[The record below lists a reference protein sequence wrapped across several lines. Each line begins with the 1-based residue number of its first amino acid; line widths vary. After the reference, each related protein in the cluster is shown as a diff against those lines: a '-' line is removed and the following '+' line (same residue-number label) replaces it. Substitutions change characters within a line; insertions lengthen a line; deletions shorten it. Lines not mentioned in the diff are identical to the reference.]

1 MRADAHFVD
10 DITSVRHGA
19 VGRMVSISAIDANP
33 DQPRKEMTRI
43 EELAESIR
51 EKGILEPILVRP
63 TDNDRYEIIAGE
75 RRFLAARKVGLQNVP
90 CVEVDVD
97 DRGSLEISLIENL
110 QRSELTPFEEAEAI
124 ARLVEEFDY
133 THAQISRKMGRA
145 RSSITE
151 ILSLNRL
158 PKPVKDAGGR
168 ADITTKSTVR
178 EIVGQPDEESMLE
191 LVRLIEEGRLPRDA
205 VRDWTRQRSREEARA
220 GSGRARRPRPFVF
233 QYKPPQ
239 RGFSVRLRFEDQP
252 DVEPEQL
259 LSALEEI
266 VSDLRKEISEGRD
279 PRQATGART
288 RRPSSQKAADGGAKA
303 GGEGD
308 GEARGT

>member
-10 DITSVRHGA
+10 DITSARHGA
-19 VGRMVSISAIDANP
+19 VGRMVSISEIDANP

-158 PKPVKDAGGR
+158 PASVKDACRR
-168 ADITTKSTVR
+168 ADITTKSTLM
-178 EIVGQPDEESMLE
+178 EIVRQPDEESMLE
-191 LVRLIEEGRLPRDA
+191 LVRLVAEGRLPRDA
-205 VRDWTRQRSREEARA
+205 VRDWTRQRSQEEART
-220 GSGRARRPRPFVF
+220 GGGRSRRPRPFVF
-233 QYKPPQ
+233 QYKPPEK
-239 RGFSVRLRFEDQP
+239 GFSVRLRFEDQQ
-252 DVEPEQL
+252 DVAPEHL

-266 VSDLRKEISEGRD
+266 VSDLRREISEGRD
-279 PRQATGART
+279 PRQATGAKT
-288 RRPSSQKAADGGAKA
+288 QRPKSQKDGGEASEPGTEDPPK
-303 GGEGD
+303 GD
-308 GEARGT
+308 

>member
-33 DQPRKEMTRI
+33 DQPRREMTRI

-63 TDNDRYEIIAGE
+63 TEKDRYEIVAGE

-158 PKPVKDAGGR
+158 PESVRDACRR
-168 ADITTKSTVR
+168 ADISTKSTLM
-178 EIVGQPDEESMLE
+178 EIVRQPDEESMLE
-191 LVRLIEEGRLPRDA
+191 LVGLVAEGRLPRDA
-205 VRDWTRQRSREEARA
+205 VRDWTRQRSQDQAR
-220 GSGRARRPRPFVF
+220 SGAARSRRPRPFVF

-239 RGFSVRLRFEDQP
+239 KGFSVRLRFEDRG
-252 DVEPEQL
+252 DVEPEHL
-259 LSALEEI
+259 LGALEEI
-266 VSDLRKEISEGRD
+266 VSDLRREISEGRD
-279 PRQATGART
+279 PREATGAKT
-288 RRPSSQKAADGGAKA
+288 QRPKSAQDGSEASEGTANDEPR
-303 GGEGD
+303 GE
-308 GEARGT
+308 